1 MERVKS
7 PPLISLGK
15 KKMDIPGLEDPGN
28 LDMVTFSDWKA
39 RWNDYVTMT
48 RVYQEVPD
56 VAGRQAVLR
65 SALSN
70 EWSILWSAGRLDIK
84 TTDDIDA
91 VVDKLQAY
99 VRARRN
105 PLLDRKA
112 FHSRDQDAGESID
125 QYVSALVRIDRA
137 CAYEELTLC
146 VHCRQPCGH
155 AATLRDA
162 RIRDR
167 LINGLDKKMQQ
178 RVLEEDFNDRL
189 DLDRVVKICRSLE
202 SSKETESQLTS
213 EYRALNAA
221 RRSAYKKLTRPSGGR
236 ERCEF
241 CGARKH
247 LTEDS
252 CPALTRKCH
261 KCQTMGHFAVVCHR
275 HAQKESI
282 ESNLPTKALGYVAL
296 NQTGALQA
304 EHLVPVTLWHGSDVS
319 TETSWLPDSGAE
331 VDALTERDF
340 AKLHPLPKVMT
351 PDKDKVVA
359 ANGGSLDS
367 VGVFRA
373 KLELG
378 GNSCGTTI
386 HVFRNLSV
394 SLLSKASCI
403 QLGLL
408 DQGWPQSRVR
418 QISSLSL
425 STHVTES
432 RITAPLP
439 KSRDLETVKNS
450 LLERYSE
457 AFKEEPFKAMQGPPM
472 HIELEDSAVPCRHL
486 KPRSIPFRWRA
497 AVHNQLESMLEKNI
511 IEKVPVGEP
520 YHWCHPM
527 VIVPKKDSSE
537 PRITVDLTGLNK
549 YVRRPA
555 HPTRVPRE
563 VVASIPRGMKYFTT
577 MDSRHGYWQVPLDQ
591 ESSKLTTFMTP
602 WGAYRFK
609 RNVMGLISAG
619 DEHNRRGD
627 DALAGVDNVVKVVE
641 DVLVF
646 DADLDSHIARVQ
658 EVLHRCSRAGIT
670 LHPKKFV
677 FGASTVDYCGF
688 TVGEHGYTISSRLV
702 DALTKFPTPLNK
714 TDVRSFCGL
723 AQQFEPFTPQL
734 SELLEPLRP
743 LTCSSSTFVWE
754 EPHQRAFDRTIQ
766 ELSDQRVLAN

>member
-1 MERVKS
+1 
-7 PPLISLGK
+7 
-15 KKMDIPGLEDPGN
+15 
-28 LDMVTFSDWKA
+28 MVTFSDWKA

-167 LINGLDKKMQQ
+167 LINGLLDKTMQQ

-202 SSKETESQLTS
+202 SSKETKSQLTS

-221 RRSAYKKLTRPSGGR
+221 RRLAYKKLTRPSGGR

-340 AKLHPLPKVMT
+340 AKLHPLPKVMP

-359 ANGGSLDS
+359 ANGGCLDS

-418 QISSLSL
+418 
-425 STHVTES
+425 
-432 RITAPLP
+432 
-439 KSRDLETVKNS
+439 
-450 LLERYSE
+450 
-457 AFKEEPFKAMQGPPM
+457 
-472 HIELEDSAVPCRHL
+472 
-486 KPRSIPFRWRA
+486 
-497 AVHNQLESMLEKNI
+497 
-511 IEKVPVGEP
+511 
-520 YHWCHPM
+520 
-527 VIVPKKDSSE
+527 
-537 PRITVDLTGLNK
+537 
-549 YVRRPA
+549 
-555 HPTRVPRE
+555 
-563 VVASIPRGMKYFTT
+563 
-577 MDSRHGYWQVPLDQ
+577 
-591 ESSKLTTFMTP
+591 
-602 WGAYRFK
+602 
-609 RNVMGLISAG
+609 
-619 DEHNRRGD
+619 
-627 DALAGVDNVVKVVE
+627 
-641 DVLVF
+641 
-646 DADLDSHIARVQ
+646 
-658 EVLHRCSRAGIT
+658 
-670 LHPKKFV
+670 
-677 FGASTVDYCGF
+677 
-688 TVGEHGYTISSRLV
+688 
-702 DALTKFPTPLNK
+702 
-714 TDVRSFCGL
+714 
-723 AQQFEPFTPQL
+723 
-734 SELLEPLRP
+734 
-743 LTCSSSTFVWE
+743 
-754 EPHQRAFDRTIQ
+754 
-766 ELSDQRVLAN
+766 